1 MNIQSEMMGD
11 AMDMMGDGETD
22 QQADEVYSQ
31 ILGEIGMDQGA
42 AMQTGSGAIAAPA
55 QPVAAVS
62 YFQIQICTI
71 ILTIFFL
78 SILAI
83 KRRRW

>member
-62 YFQIQICTI
+62 YFQIQNMYDNSNH
-71 ILTIFFL
+71 LFS
-78 SILAI
+78 SILVI
-83 KRRRW
+83 KCRRW

>member
-42 AMQTGSGAIAAPA
+42 AMQTGSGAIA
-55 QPVAAVS
+55 
-62 YFQIQICTI
+62 
-71 ILTIFFL
+71 
-78 SILAI
+78 
-83 KRRRW
+83 